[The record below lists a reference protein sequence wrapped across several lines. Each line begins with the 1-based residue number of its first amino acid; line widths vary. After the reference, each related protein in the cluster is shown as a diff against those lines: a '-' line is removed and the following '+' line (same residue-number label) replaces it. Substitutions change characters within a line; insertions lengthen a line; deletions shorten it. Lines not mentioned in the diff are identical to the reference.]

1 MTTKQL
7 KYKERTCNKCGWVH
21 FAVTREHAENEV
33 KTFNDYFDTLT
44 EEEQQ
49 RNYGGKCSSIK
60 QYEQCFFCGND
71 YTDFRVAEK
80 DDCPI
85 GVTLGPII
93 DENYNDR

>member
-1 MTTKQL
+1 MEQK

-21 FAVTREHAENEV
+21 FAVTREFAENEV
-33 KTFNDYFDTLT
+33 KEFNDYFDTLT

-49 RNYGGKCSSIK
+49 QYYGGRCSTIK
-60 QYEQCFFCGND
+60 QYEHCFFCGNT
-71 YTDFRVAEK
+71 YKDFRDAKE

-93 DENYNDR
+93 ED

>member
-1 MTTKQL
+1 MEQK

-33 KTFNDYFDTLT
+33 KKFNEFFDSLT
-44 EEEQQ
+44 EEQ
-49 RNYGGKCSSIK
+49 REDSYGGRRSTMKE
-60 QYEQCFFCGND
+60 YENCFFCGNT
-71 YTDFRVAEK
+71 YEDFRDAKE

-93 DENYNDR
+93 EE